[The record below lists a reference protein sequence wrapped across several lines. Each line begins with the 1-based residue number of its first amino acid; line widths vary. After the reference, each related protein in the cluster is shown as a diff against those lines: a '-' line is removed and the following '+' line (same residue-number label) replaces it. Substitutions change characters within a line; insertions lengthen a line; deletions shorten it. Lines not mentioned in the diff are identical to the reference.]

1 MKTSK
6 ERIAIWQLDEH
17 RFALGID
24 QVIRYVGSLEECER
38 RAAILMPKDD
48 RERQDRALA
57 RASRWHG

>member
-1 MKTSK
+1 MRTRK
-6 ERIAIWQLDEH
+6 ERIAIWQLDES

-24 QVIRYVGSLEECER
+24 QIIRYVGSLEECER

-57 RASRWHG
+57 YACRRD

>member
-1 MKTSK
+1 MRTRK
-6 ERIAIWQLDEH
+6 ERIAIWQLDES

-24 QVIRYVGSLEECER
+24 QIIRYVGSLEECER

-57 RASRWHG
+57 QACRQN

>member
-1 MKTSK
+1 MSRHK
-6 ERIAIWQLDEH
+6 ERIAIWQLDEV

-24 QVIRYVGSLEECER
+24 QIIRYVGSREECER

-57 RASRWHG
+57 QACRQN